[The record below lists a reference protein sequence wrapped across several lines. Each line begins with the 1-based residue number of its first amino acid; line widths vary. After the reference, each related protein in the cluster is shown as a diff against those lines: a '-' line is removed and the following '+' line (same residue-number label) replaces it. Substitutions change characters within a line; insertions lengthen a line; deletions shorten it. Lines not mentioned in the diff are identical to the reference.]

1 MLSQNRRAAFWAL
14 PLALT
19 CSVAVAA
26 ETASAGSPS
35 SAAEV
40 FESAQPPTDI
50 GTDISSAMKG
60 LLSTARG
67 GGDVLRTWAAWKSG
81 DKQALP
87 KLFELAKGG
96 NSRAQNIVG
105 YLLDRGEGV
114 RQDSA
119 GAAAYF
125 TAASESYPLARYNL
139 AVLTLLGRGVPK
151 NEAKAMLMFED
162 AVKSAGVDLAAVR
175 LSLYYLKKR
184 DNDLAWKWANEGAN
198 RGNVT
203 AYYLLGRIL
212 YERKEFSE
220 AFGWLSK
227 AAQASEPNAPA
238 ILSAMYKSGQGMDA
252 NHKMAAAWWLIYAG
266 LNRNKAGLNAGGLGA
281 FELTPKEQNEA
292 THFATSWL
300 SSHENMVRPNYDATI
315 LQASRSN

>member
-1 MLSQNRRAAFWAL
+1 MLSQNRYAAFWAL
-14 PLALT
+14 PLALA
-19 CSVAVAA
+19 CSMAA
-26 ETASAGSPS
+26 AAGSVGTETQT
-35 SAAEV
+35 SAAAV
-40 FESAQPPTDI
+40 FDSAQPKTDI

-60 LLSTARG
+60 LLSTARN
-67 GGDVLRTWAAWKSG
+67 GGDVLRAWAAWKSG

-96 NSRAQNIVG
+96 NGRAQNIVG

-139 AVLTLLGRGVPK
+139 AVLTLLGRGVQK
-151 NEAKAMLMFED
+151 NEAKAMTMFED

-220 AFGWLSK
+220 AFGWLTK

-238 ILSAMYKSGQGMDA
+238 ILSAMYKNGQGMDE
-252 NHKMAAAWWLIYAG
+252 NRKMAASWWLIYAG
-266 LNRNKAGLNAGGLGA
+266 LNRNTSGLNAGGLGA
-281 FELTPKEQNEA
+281 FGLSAKEENDA

-300 SSHENMVRPNYDATI
+300 SSHENMVRPNYEATI
-315 LQASRSN
+315 LQASRSD

>member
-1 MLSQNRRAAFWAL
+1 MLTQNRYATFWAL
-14 PLALT
+14 PLALA

-26 ETASAGSPS
+26 ESATTGSS
-35 SAAEV
+35 TSAAEV
-40 FESAQPPTDI
+40 FDPAQPTSNI

-60 LLSTARG
+60 LLSNARG
-67 GGDVLRTWAAWKSG
+67 GGEVLRTWAAWKGG

-119 GAAAYF
+119 GAYF
-125 TAASESYPLARYNL
+125 SAASESFPLARYNL

-175 LSLYYLKKR
+175 LSLYYLKKG
-184 DNDLAWKWANEGAN
+184 DKDLAWKWANEGAN

-203 AYYLLGRIL
+203 AYL
-212 YERKEFSE
+212 
-220 AFGWLSK
+220 
-227 AAQASEPNAPA
+227 
-238 ILSAMYKSGQGMDA
+238 
-252 NHKMAAAWWLIYAG
+252 
-266 LNRNKAGLNAGGLGA
+266 
-281 FELTPKEQNEA
+281 
-292 THFATSWL
+292 
-300 SSHENMVRPNYDATI
+300 
-315 LQASRSN
+315 

>member
-1 MLSQNRRAAFWAL
+1 MLSQNRYAAFWAL
-14 PLALT
+14 PLALA

-26 ETASAGSPS
+26 ESANAGTPT

-40 FESAQPPTDI
+40 FDNAKPASDI
-50 GTDISSAMKG
+50 GTDISSAMKS

-67 GGDVLRTWAAWKSG
+67 GGEVLRTWAAWKSG

-125 TAASESYPLARYNL
+125 SAASETYPLARYNL

-162 AVKSAGVDLAAVR
+162 AVKSAGVDLAAVH

-184 DNDLAWKWANEGAN
+184 DKDLAWKWANEGAN

-212 YERKEFSE
+212 YERKEYSE
-220 AFGWLSK
+220 AFGWLTK

-238 ILSAMYKSGQGMDA
+238 ILSVMYKNGQGMDA
-252 NHKMAAAWWLIYAG
+252 NRKMAAAWWLIYAG
-266 LNRNKAGLNAGGLGA
+266 LNRNKVGVNAGGLGT
-281 FELTPKEQNEA
+281 FGLSEKEENES
-292 THFATSWL
+292 THFASNWL
-300 SSHENMVRPNYDATI
+300 SSHKNMVRPDYEATI